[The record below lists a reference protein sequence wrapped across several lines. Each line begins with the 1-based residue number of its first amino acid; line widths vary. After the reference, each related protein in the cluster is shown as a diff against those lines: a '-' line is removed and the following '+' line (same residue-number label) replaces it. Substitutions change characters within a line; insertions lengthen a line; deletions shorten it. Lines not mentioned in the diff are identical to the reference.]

1 LPPLIFAVGGALPMP
16 HARMTGTAWDRRR
29 EDYAYTRELDGPGW
43 AWEFLRRNEQFR
55 RDCRLNRVGHPAAIR
70 HASGATLYR
79 PRRRFLAA
87 EKWGLEL
94 FANPDKTAL
103 ETDIF
108 WLTHL
113 QSHAIQCQ
121 CYPTVTN
128 EPDALSLEKFHVRRG
143 ILIGGE
149 NEHIAV
155 RGTRCSASMVIG
167 SGTLLFGKANVSFI
181 HNGLTTSSRHYQ
193 TTLILNKMTS
203 KLANSNRRTAQKYS
217 KFFEY
222 LIALD
227 GRLAGL
233 SYREI
238 AIVLYGLNGVET
250 TWSDDTRGYKSKVI
264 RASKNGFK
272 LMERGYLKLL

>member
-1 LPPLIFAVGGALPMP
+1 
-16 HARMTGTAWDRRR
+16 
-29 EDYAYTRELDGPGW
+29 
-43 AWEFLRRNEQFR
+43 
-55 RDCRLNRVGHPAAIR
+55 
-70 HASGATLYR
+70 
-79 PRRRFLAA
+79 
-87 EKWGLEL
+87 
-94 FANPDKTAL
+94 
-103 ETDIF
+103 
-108 WLTHL
+108 
-113 QSHAIQCQ
+113 
-121 CYPTVTN
+121 
-128 EPDALSLEKFHVRRG
+128 
-143 ILIGGE
+143 
-149 NEHIAV
+149 
-155 RGTRCSASMVIG
+155 MVIG